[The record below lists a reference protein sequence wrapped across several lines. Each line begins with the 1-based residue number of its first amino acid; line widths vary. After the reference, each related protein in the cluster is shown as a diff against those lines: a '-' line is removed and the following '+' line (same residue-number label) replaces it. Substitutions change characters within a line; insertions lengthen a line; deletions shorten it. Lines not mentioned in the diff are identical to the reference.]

1 MRIAFVHNLQ
11 RRPVEEEAEFD
22 TRETVELITHGLRS
36 LGYDVRPVEAS
47 GSASRLTSRLEALR
61 PGMVFNTAEGRR
73 GRYRE
78 AFYPGLFEQL
88 AIPYTGSDAYVCAL
102 TLDKQLS
109 KIMVARSG
117 LATPRWVFLEK
128 DQPLAEP
135 ELTFPIIIKPNFE
148 GSSKG
153 ITQESIVETPAE
165 LRQRA
170 EALLARYPAG
180 LIAEEYIVGR
190 DVVVPFLEGASP
202 RTGGVLEPSEY
213 EYIDPA
219 RKWAIYDYDLKTE
232 GFDGLRVRT
241 PANLT
246 PELRDRVVATA
257 RRAFVA
263 LTIRDVGRIDFRL
276 TDSGELYFLE
286 VNALPSLERGASIYR
301 AGRLIGLDTEAQ
313 VLERILLSS
322 ARRYGVQLK
331 ATKKTAGPRVV
342 APAVTTGRD
351 GTARPAA
358 RQRVRD
364 FGLKLGV
371 CKPGR
376 YNAIT
381 DVPGV
386 LVGHSTVIHGR
397 GRRRVGEGP
406 ARTGVT
412 AIIPRGNVF
421 EERVAGGGFVLNGAG
436 EVSGVTQVLEWGL
449 IETPILLTNTL
460 SVGTCSEACVRYMV
474 EQYPEIGG
482 EADVVIPIVGECDDS
497 WLNDIAGHH
506 VTADHVRAA
515 LDTAADGPVAE
526 GNVGGGTGM
535 ITCDF
540 KGGIGTAS
548 RRLSEED
555 GGYTVGVLVMSNFG
569 NREDLRIDG
578 VPVGRELAPLYGED
592 SGRRESYGSII
603 AVVATNA
610 PLQPLQINRLAKR
623 AALGIGRAGSH
634 AAHGSGEII
643 IGFSTANLAPRETKR
658 MVYRMN
664 VLLDARISPLY
675 RAVVEATE
683 EAILNA
689 LFMAEDMEGID
700 GHFAPALPVDTVREI
715 LQRRGVID
723 KRGKGRPGHE

>member
-1 MRIAFVHNLQ
+1 MRIAYVHNLQ

-88 AIPYTGSDAYVCAL
+88 AIPYTGSDAYACAL

-109 KIMVARSG
+109 KIVVARSG
-117 LATPRWVFLEK
+117 LLTPRWTFLQK
-128 DQPLAEP
+128 GDPVVEP
-135 ELTFPIIIKPNFE
+135 ELTFPVIIKPNFE

-153 ITQESIVETPAE
+153 ITQDSIVETSGQFCE
-165 LRQRA
+165 RA
-170 EALLARYPAG
+170 GQLLAQYPAG
-180 LIAEEYIVGR
+180 LLAEEYITGR
-190 DVVVPFLEGASP
+190 DIVVPFLEAASP
-202 RTGGVLEPSEY
+202 ETGGVLEPSEY
-213 EYIDPA
+213 EYVDSS
-219 RKWAIYDYDLKTE
+219 RKWAIYDYALKIE

-241 PANLT
+241 PADLT
-246 PELRDRVVATA
+246 PELRDRVVDAA
-257 RRAFVA
+257 RRAVRA

-276 TDSGELYFLE
+276 TESGELYFLE
-286 VNALPSLERGASIYR
+286 VNALPSLERGASIYE
-301 AGRLIGLDTEAQ
+301 AGKLAGLDSEAR
-313 VLERILLSS
+313 VLERILQS
-322 ARRYGVQLK
+322 AATRYGLQLK
-331 ATKKTAGPRVV
+331 PAKRNAGPR
-342 APAVTTGRD
+342 ARGAAVTTGRD
-351 GTARPAA
+351 GSASPVV
-358 RQRVRD
+358 RQRARD
-364 FGLKLGV
+364 FGLELGV

-412 AIIPRGNVF
+412 AIIPRRNIF
-421 EERVAGGGFVLNGAG
+421 EERVIAGGFVLNGAG
-436 EVSGVTQVLEWGL
+436 EVSGMTQVLEWGL

-474 EQYPEIGG
+474 GQYPEIGG

-506 VTADHVRAA
+506 VTAEHVRAA
-515 LDTAADGPVAE
+515 LDTADGGPVRE

-548 RRLSEED
+548 RRLSEAE

-569 NREDLRIDG
+569 NREDLRLDG
-578 VPVGRELAPLYGED
+578 VPVGRELAPLYGDEEV
-592 SGRRESYGSII
+592 RRENYGSIV
-603 AVVATNA
+603 AVVATDA

-623 AALGIGRAGSH
+623 AALGIGRVGSH

-643 IGFSTANLAPRETKR
+643 IGFSTANLAPREAKR

-664 VLLDARISPLY
+664 VLLDTRISPLY
-675 RAVVEATE
+675 RATVEATE

-689 LFMAEDMEGID
+689 LFVAEDMEGVD
-700 GHFAPALPVDTVREI
+700 GHFAPALPVETVREI
-715 LQRRGVID
+715 LVRRGLLEPSD
-723 KRGKGRPGHE
+723 SRSRRP